1 MSSGKTQAVKPG
13 TTFFLGL
20 AVGVSAGVLMKRLQV
35 IFEEEKPERVF
46 DRLNESLDE
55 LERRAQ
61 LLETRMSPN

>member
-1 MSSGKTQAVKPG
+1 VKPG

-20 AVGVSAGVLMKRLQV
+20 LIGVSAGVLAKRLQG

-61 LLETRMSPN
+61 LLENRMSPN